1 MTICKS
7 LPGCPSD
14 EVTCTPATR
23 PARLSSKLKTG
34 ALRISCTFAFAIA
47 PVKSLR
53 RPEPYAVIT
62 TSSSNSETARKRT
75 VSFFPSATVTVCFS
89 YPIKEISK
97 FILSPSTRIEKFPS
111 KSLIVPT
118 LFPATATEAPI
129 IGSPVSKSITEPTT
143 VRVFACWAIATLFIF
158 ETSSAECTTEEKE
171 IDKYTRLQ
179 HLMYHFA
186 FEITAFFMVQYL
198 ISR

>member
-1 MTICKS
+1 MECSIKNLSKYRFESSVEALEDARIMYQAGRYKNALNRAYYSIFHS
-7 LPGCPSD
+7 LRSVNVLDGFD
-14 EVTCTPATR
+14 
-23 PARLSSKLKTG
+23 SSKHSG
-34 ALRISCTFAFAIA
+34 VIA
-47 PVKSLR
+47 YFNQNYVKMG
-53 RPEPYAVIT
+53 V
-62 TSSSNSETARKRT
+62 
-75 VSFFPSATVTVCFS
+75 FP
-89 YPIKEISK
+89 KEISK

-158 ETSSAECTTEEKE
+158 ETSSAEYTTEEKE
-171 IDKYTRLQ
+171 TDKYTRLQ

-186 FEITAFFMVQYL
+186 FEIIAFFMVQYL